1 MLIALQDPNDPEK
14 RGKVEKNQHGKKFKN
29 DHVVIPQEW
38 LHPKIGH
45 DIKSIDSLLHHD
57 DLVADENGTSSPRK
71 QQPRREV
78 IEGYLKQKGVTRWRG
93 TVTDV
98 QKLWIGT
105 ITFKK
110 HFEVRFIPQSVQTRK
125 PKSGDT
131 VSFCLGFDSLGLSAW
146 WVRHEDDHRGPLEGV
161 KTYHSN
167 KNEDESSSDKEE
179 NANDETK
186 TTTSRSHS
194 SLTTGNQI
202 ENTWKGRTGQRMQ
215 GVVVSTNPVRG
226 FGYLRHPDV
235 PDELFFHALQLVEP
249 VITLKDTIERLMVL
263 QFKVEKLSEE
273 KIRAT
278 DICVVKVS
286 SCFSMITFGICT
298 R

>member
-1 MLIALQDPNDPEK
+1 MLIALQDPNDPGK
-14 RGKVEKNQHGKKFKN
+14 REKVEKNQHGKKFKK

-38 LHPKIGH
+38 LHPKVGH

-71 QQPRREV
+71 QQPGREV

-125 PKSGDT
+125 PTSGDT
-131 VSFCLGFDSLGLSAW
+131 VSFCLGFDRLGLSAW
-146 WVRHEDDHRGPLEGV
+146 WVRHEDDHRGPLEEV
-161 KTYHSN
+161 KTYFSN

-179 NANDETK
+179 NLTDER
-186 TTTSRSHS
+186 TTSTSRSS
-194 SLTTGNQI
+194 ITNANQI
-202 ENTWKGRTGQRMQ
+202 GNTWESRRGQRMQ

-235 PDELFFHALQLVEP
+235 SGELFFHALQLVEP
-249 VITLKDTIERLMVL
+249 VITLEGTIEKFMVL
-263 QFKVEKLSEE
+263 QFIVEKLSEE
-273 KIRAT
+273 KTRAT

-286 SCFSMITFGICT
+286 GCFKN
-298 R
+298 